1 MSRLTLRLPDS
12 LHRQLKAAARKENV
26 SLNQFIV
33 YALTRQMSSYEIEET
48 PAEEVRRQE
57 ENFFWL
63 LEQLRAGTPEEIRRA
78 LDAREPAEP
87 EEVMA
92 WPQVQQLRERVRSKL
107 TEDLLSESSPEP
119 EAVRG

>member
-63 LEQLRAGTPEEIRRA
+63 LEQLREGTPAEIQRA

-107 TEDLLSESSPEP
+107 TEDALSASSPEP

>member
-63 LEQLRAGTPEEIRRA
+63 LEQLREGTPEEIRRA

-92 WPQVQQLRERVRSKL
+92 WPQVQQLRERIRSKL
-107 TEDLLSESSPEP
+107 TEDALSESRPEP
-119 EAVRG
+119 EAVRD

>member
-33 YALTRQMSSYEIEET
+33 YALTRQMSSYEIEEV

-63 LEQLRAGTPEEIRRA
+63 LEQLREGTPEEIRRA

-92 WPQVQQLRERVRSKL
+92 WPQVQELQERVRSKL
-107 TEDLLSESSPEP
+107 TEEAQSESSPEP

>member
-63 LEQLRAGTPEEIRRA
+63 LEQLREGTPEEIRRA

-92 WPQVQQLRERVRSKL
+92 WPQVQQLRESVRSKL
-107 TEDLLSESSPEP
+107 TEDALSESSPEP
-119 EAVRG
+119 EVVRG

>member
-63 LEQLRAGTPEEIRRA
+63 LEQLREGTPEEIRRA

-107 TEDLLSESSPEP
+107 TEDALSESRPEP

>member
-63 LEQLRAGTPEEIRRA
+63 LEQLREGTPEEIRRA

-92 WPQVQQLRERVRSKL
+92 WPQVQQLRERIRSKL
-107 TEDLLSESSPEP
+107 TEDALSASHPEP

>member
-33 YALTRQMSSYEIEET
+33 YALTRQMSSYEIEEV
-48 PAEEVRRQE
+48 PADEVKRQE
-57 ENFFWL
+57 ESFYWL
-63 LEQLRAGTPEEIRRA
+63 LEQLNVGTDEDIRRA
-78 LDAREPAEP
+78 LEAREPAES

-92 WPQVQQLRERVRSKL
+92 WPQVQQLRERVHAKL
-107 TEDLLSESSPEP
+107 ANPSLSESRLDP
-119 EAVRG
+119 EAIS

>member
-12 LHRQLKAAARKENV
+12 LHRQLKAAAKKENV

-63 LEQLRAGTPEEIRRA
+63 LEQLREGTPEEIRRA
-78 LDAREPAEP
+78 LDARKPAEP

-107 TEDLLSESSPEP
+107 TADALSESSPEP

>member
-12 LHRQLKAAARKENV
+12 LHRQLKAAARRENV

>member
-63 LEQLRAGTPEEIRRA
+63 LEQLREGTPEEIRRA

-92 WPQVQQLRERVRSKL
+92 WPQVQQLRERVRTKL
-107 TEDLLSESSPEP
+107 TREALSESSPKP

>member
-63 LEQLRAGTPEEIRRA
+63 LEQLREGTPEEIRRV

-92 WPQVQQLRERVRSKL
+92 WSQVQQLRERVRSKL
-107 TEDLLSESSPEP
+107 TEEALSEPSLEP
-119 EAVRG
+119 ETVS

>member
-26 SLNQFIV
+26 SLNHFIV

-63 LEQLRAGTPEEIRRA
+63 LEQLREGTPEEIRRA

-92 WPQVQQLRERVRSKL
+92 WPQVQQLRQRVRSKL
-107 TEDLLSESSPEP
+107 TEDALSASRPEP

>member
-63 LEQLRAGTPEEIRRA
+63 LEQLREGTPEEIRRA

-92 WPQVQQLRERVRSKL
+92 WPQVQQLRQRVRSKL
-107 TEDLLSESSPEP
+107 TEETLSESSPEP

>member
-63 LEQLRAGTPEEIRRA
+63 LEQLREGTPEEIRRA

-107 TEDLLSESSPEP
+107 TEGALSASSPEP

>member
-12 LHRQLKAAARKENV
+12 LHRQLKAAARRENV

-63 LEQLRAGTPEEIRRA
+63 LEQLREGTPEEIRRA

-92 WPQVQQLRERVRSKL
+92 WPQVQQLRQRVRSKL
-107 TEDLLSESSPEP
+107 TEGTLSESRPEP

>member
-63 LEQLRAGTPEEIRRA
+63 LEQLREGTPEEIRRA

-107 TEDLLSESSPEP
+107 TEEAQSESSPEP

>member
-63 LEQLRAGTPEEIRRA
+63 LEQLREGTPEEIRRA

-107 TEDLLSESSPEP
+107 TEDALSASSPEP

>member
-63 LEQLRAGTPEEIRRA
+63 LEQLREGTPEEIRRA

-87 EEVMA
+87 AEVMA
-92 WPQVQQLRERVRSKL
+92 WPQVQQLRQRVRSKL
-107 TEDLLSESSPEP
+107 AEASSSESRPEP

>member
-33 YALTRQMSSYEIEET
+33 YALTRQMSSYEIEEVS
-48 PAEEVRRQE
+48 ADEVKRQE
-57 ENFFWL
+57 ESFYWL
-63 LEQLRAGTPEEIRRA
+63 LEQLNAGTDEDIRRA
-78 LDAREPAEP
+78 LEAREPAES

-107 TEDLLSESSPEP
+107 ENPSLPKSELESE
-119 EAVRG
+119 VV

>member
-63 LEQLRAGTPEEIRRA
+63 LEQLREGTPEEIRRA

-107 TEDLLSESSPEP
+107 TEDALPASSPEP

>member
-63 LEQLRAGTPEEIRRA
+63 LEQLREGTPEEIRRA

-92 WPQVQQLRERVRSKL
+92 WPQVQQLQERVRSKL
-107 TEDLLSESSPEP
+107 TEEAQSESSPEP

>member
-48 PAEEVRRQE
+48 PAEEIRRQE

-63 LEQLRAGTPEEIRRA
+63 LEQLREGTPEEIRRA

-92 WPQVQQLRERVRSKL
+92 WPQVQQLRERIRSKL
-107 TEDLLSESSPEP
+107 TEDALSESSPEP